1 VGALELPLRALP
13 LPGGGERAQRGDVPG
28 VVVGLPVGQG
38 GVDLAGHRAREH
50 VQDLVA
56 VVAGVQEP
64 PGRFVDLGRVVLG
77 ELLHADL
84 VRRGVQLDVHQLA
97 GDGDVVAT
105 VGERVV
111 ELGMVGADRDRSRVR
126 WSATA

>member
-1 VGALELPLRALP
+1 
-13 LPGGGERAQRGDVPG
+13 
-28 VVVGLPVGQG
+28 
-38 GVDLAGHRAREH
+38 
-50 VQDLVA
+50 
-56 VVAGVQEP
+56 
-64 PGRFVDLGRVVLG
+64 
-77 ELLHADL
+77 
-84 VRRGVQLDVHQLA
+84 VQLDVHQLA